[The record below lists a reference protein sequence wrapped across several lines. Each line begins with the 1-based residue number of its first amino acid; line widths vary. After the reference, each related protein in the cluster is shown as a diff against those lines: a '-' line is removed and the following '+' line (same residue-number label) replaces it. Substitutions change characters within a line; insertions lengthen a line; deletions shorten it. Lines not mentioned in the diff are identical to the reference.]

1 MIRELLIGTAVIGG
15 GGYYVAS
22 TYSGAEVVRTVN
34 ATPHD
39 TWRGFDL
46 VFNQTAAAQ
55 FMYPD
60 ESGIYGY
67 SPSGMR
73 NSALDEARKVRP
85 MVVSTD
91 SKEIDFRLNQG
102 GEQLVRVHIRF
113 EPLAGG
119 AQTRL
124 RVDTE
129 VNRARLPGDSDSS
142 LPRRLIFKQ
151 MLTRLTDDM
160 VKGIESGKLVKF
172 AEILAEARR
181 QYDADP
187 RAGERKL
194 RAEEYKRREA
204 QAAASAP
211 MVDPDAAK
219 LNPVGAPV
227 APASSYPGR

>member
-22 TYSGAEVVRTVN
+22 NYSSADVVRVVN
-34 ATPHD
+34 ASPHD

-60 ESGIYGY
+60 ELGPYGY
-67 SPSGMR
+67 SAGGMR
-73 NSALDEARKVRP
+73 NAGLDEARKVQP
-85 MVVSTD
+85 VVVSTD
-91 SKEIDFRLNQG
+91 SKEIDFRLNQS

-113 EPLAGG
+113 EPLSGG
-119 AQTRL
+119 AQTKL

-129 VNRARLPGDSDSS
+129 VNRAKLPGDTDSS
-142 LPRRLIFKQ
+142 LARRLIFKQ
-151 MLTRLTDDM
+151 MLTRMADEM
-160 VKGIESGKLVKF
+160 ARGIESGKLVKL
-172 AEILAEARR
+172 AEVIAEARR

-194 RAEEYKRREA
+194 RMDEYRRQAA
-204 QAAASAP
+204 QTAASAP
-211 MVDPDAAK
+211 MLDPDAAK
-219 LNPVGAPV
+219 LNPVGTNV
-227 APASSYPGR
+227 TPASSYPRR